1 MNFRTTAD
9 DYFVDDLSVE
19 AKYLIDQKNHETE
32 SFIKQKKMTKDE
44 EKKLEAKGPVG
55 FAIDYVKQLDYLF

>member
-1 MNFRTTAD
+1 
-9 DYFVDDLSVE
+9 
-19 AKYLIDQKNHETE
+19 
-32 SFIKQKKMTKDE
+32 MTKDE